1 MAQRLDDSEPAMKP
15 TPSKY
20 HLALASERLSYAD
33 PTDPIIKQAII
44 RTIEFLSGKRKLARL
59 YATLMDAIEDYS
71 DFWRLSLKLLDV
83 ELEFDQR
90 QLAKM
95 PPKGPLVIVANH
107 PFGVLDGLAICYL
120 TAQIRAEFKVL
131 THALLCRDRC
141 LDPYLLPIEFSG
153 NREAIRTNVRARQK
167 AAAALQRGQAVIV
180 FPSGSVATA
189 PTPFG
194 TAVDPEWKT
203 FVAKV
208 LKQSEATVVPMFF
221 HGQNSRLFQLV
232 SQVSLTLRLSMIM
245 HEVCN
250 KTGQKLRVT
259 IGDPLPFA
267 ELYHDGDRQFLT
279 AQLRRLTEELGGV
292 TKPKLKLPAYLSR

>member
-1 MAQRLDDSEPAMKP
+1 MAQKLDDSQLVMDH

-33 PTDPIIKQAII
+33 PTDPIIKQVII
-44 RTIEFLSGKRKLARL
+44 RTIEFLSGKRKLARI
-59 YATLMDAIEDYS
+59 YATLMDVIEDDH

-95 PPKGPLVIVANH
+95 PSNGPLVIVANH

-131 THALLCRDRC
+131 AHAMLCRDRR
-141 LDPYLLPIEFSG
+141 LDPYLLPIEFSE
-153 NREAIRTNVRARQK
+153 NRKAIRTNVRARQN
-167 AAAALQRGQAVIV
+167 AAAALQRGKAVIV
-180 FPSGSVATA
+180 FPSGGIATA

-194 TAVDPEWKT
+194 AAVDLEWKT

-208 LKQSEATVVPMFF
+208 LKQSEAAVVPMFF

-250 KTGQKLRVT
+250 KIGQRLRVT
-259 IGDPLPFA
+259 IGNPLPFA
-267 ELYHDGDRQFLT
+267 ELYDNDDRQALT
-279 AQLRRLTEELGGV
+279 AQLRKLTEELGGV
-292 TKPKLKLPAYLSR
+292 TTSKLRLPAYLSR

>member
-1 MAQRLDDSEPAMKP
+1 MAQILDDTKLVIEH

-33 PTDPIIKQAII
+33 PTDPIIKQVII
-44 RTIEFLSGKRKLARL
+44 RIIEFLSGKRKLVRV
-59 YATLMDAIEDYS
+59 YATLMDIIEDYS
-71 DFWRLSLKLLDV
+71 DFWRLSLELLDV
-83 ELEFDQR
+83 NLEFDRR

-95 PPKGPLVIVANH
+95 PSKGPLVIVANH

-131 THALLCRDRC
+131 AHALLCRDRC
-141 LDPYLLPIEFSG
+141 LDPYLLPIEFSK
-153 NREAIRTNVRARQK
+153 NREASRTNVRARQK
-167 AAAALQRGQAVIV
+167 AVAALQRGQAVIV
-180 FPSGSVATA
+180 FPSGGVATA

-194 TAVDPEWKT
+194 TAVDLEWKT

-221 HGQNSRLFQLV
+221 HGQNSRLFHLV
-232 SQVSLTLRLSMIM
+232 SQVSLTLRLSMII

-250 KTGQKLRVT
+250 KMGQRLRIT

-267 ELYHDGDRQFLT
+267 ELYHDGDHQSLT

-292 TKPKLKLPAYLSR
+292 TKPKLKFPAYLSH